1 MDETIYDAGSY
12 LNITRQ
18 DVDSLITTK
27 EGVESL
33 YNKMREA
40 DLLPSGVTVEQF
52 SDKYSAKAK
61 AQPKTS
67 SATPESVNEMYNLLS
82 QGLGMDI
89 NEITAKI
96 KANPNSLLEYKS
108 EMENKGFLEKGE
120 VSDSLWAEKFGFSM
134 SEQTPASK
142 TTTKT
147 NSAYRVD
154 DNGMYTDKE
163 TGVKFKDYAD
173 LSNQVSNKQ
182 EKADRAKT
190 EDKVFSQAPTLFGQT
205 TGAASEGTSFSE
217 AEQKELDSLKLTLDR
232 ADKNGIPKPD
242 NAISA
247 DRNLFVNFETRET
260 LANPSMFEYNKKKSR
275 LESEIKELTGRV
287 GGEKSQ
293 NRLNTVGTPL
303 TDTEQKD
310 LKTKKK
316 ELEEHKNLNS
326 AYVIANATMNV
337 DEYIQTDR
345 ELTGRFIATGADA
358 RAAYEQVSTVV
369 NSHKSIQSEAIE
381 ELDSRLQTEHTQKG
395 MIDYYTSSDQLNKKS
410 EAGKLTQEDLDEHKR
425 KFDLIIKDPKL
436 QQLNEIY
443 RQSGKTVNKESE
455 LLLELQDTDLEA
467 YKDVTDIEDA
477 ILSRDTNGK
486 GMLNASWDFVV
497 RGLSRGL
504 NSTLQTAANTTNFTV
519 PGVSTSSDL
528 LGRLAREAKDM
539 GDFRPTSSRA
549 QAGITQSAPFD
560 YLGKSYKA
568 IYEDGKVIDVRDEQD
583 YSVATEVL
591 LKNAALFTSEKE
603 AKRDISWYSLA
614 NSTAD
619 VILDIAIDVA
629 ITKGTGMAMGGTKTA
644 YSIGQSLSA
653 YSRGYT
659 GTYNELIDTP
669 GMSTTGAHIGAGVMG
684 IAAAG
689 LTKINPMESRIAQN
703 GLDDFLSSYSRK
715 NVVRLASG
723 KITAKDVVADYAAW
737 IAKAGISGG
746 KETLEEVPEDLIK
759 SYALNPVLNK
769 VYGTKLTEGV
779 SANDVIET
787 AIVSFGAGIL
797 GAGIPNTPRGIRNKA
812 LEIVAGNT
820 STFID
825 FAEGLA
831 ESNPDMAANLSTY
844 ISTAKELEVLAP
856 NVKDEKVRV
865 EIMKDML
872 KVRDMKDGLA
882 KMTIS
887 TAVDAR
893 KEQIKTKENAIVSKI
908 EKFSEA
914 TIKKVDQ
921 LENKKVGSDTRLRA
935 YDFDGTLFTDGKLT
949 TIGREVKKRI
959 EAGEDIKVVTAR
971 EATNTQEIKDALGIK
986 DSSITA
992 TGDESLKL
1000 AELQKMGINT
1010 DEYYDSDKTKLDNIR
1025 NGITNPE
1032 QDVTTPIPALSDVE
1046 STAKALEG
1054 TDEKSINAVSKSF
1067 GFPKKFYHS
1076 ESEDGGYHQSLT
1088 NDVMVN
1094 SRNADTELT
1103 FYLKGVEPDTKRG
1116 GKGSHALESPQ
1127 GEAIYFHEV
1136 GHKMFSKFSELGHE
1150 ILNKL
1155 KAYNKTDDFG
1165 HPTAYSAITEDLF
1178 DATMMDFYS
1187 FYKLHP
1193 KELKSSQPKAYDLMK
1208 EWEQKYI
1215 SEAYHSDKA
1224 TGKETELTKAVES
1237 LFVQPTEDSTPSG
1250 IEQDKGEQSIPEQV
1264 QTNTLENFQPLNTK
1278 GKPLSPNTQRVYE
1291 KSAEGKWFFRTRDK
1305 DGNLGKPT
1313 TVTQQGIKTQLDGE
1327 LEKVNNQTNITNEKE
1342 SSKKDGDKSQTEEG
1356 EVDPTLAQEE
1366 EVTPLQTVLQE
1377 IGKTEAEIV
1386 EQIYKFFT
1394 SRIPN
1399 LSEIQAREF
1408 AQVNYNMWNA
1418 VATTLGKESKQ
1429 KGIDYIRSKV
1439 AQIGS
1444 IATVEEATGMS
1455 GDVKFDN
1462 QSLDTSKV
1470 VVNNAIKYLQKS
1482 VKAQVS
1488 DLNGE
1493 SNKEKIAKLRD
1504 SIKNNR
1510 EALKRLQESLKDP
1523 KFSMATHATPNDFK
1537 HFDDSKLTGGVRSVY
1552 GWGHYFSSSA
1562 YKAGQYGTI
1571 QKLIN
1576 TEDFNL
1582 IPSNTIVDE
1591 LLYEKLRQSDNSYIL
1606 LQLEKE
1612 RIQIDAVLDTVK
1624 NNQEFD
1630 AFSKLLEENEK
1641 QRLDYTNK
1649 PNNKDILDIIKANI
1663 GKELDVIRLIV
1674 ENSPA
1679 MGRKNT
1685 SDTSGNS
1692 TNKLFSE
1699 VLLSAGFDGVT
1710 VADGYEIV
1718 VFNTPKLNTKF
1729 SKEGARYR
1737 GAAITLAN
1745 GATIVA
1751 ALNSPSPTTLAHE
1764 GIFHSIIEG
1773 AMTPEEQQGF
1783 IEEYNEKAGEKETNW
1798 STDVSEFAA
1807 RIYET
1812 YLSNG
1817 RKLTSK
1823 EVKDTGR
1830 RKTLQE
1836 AFDKFTELVKEF
1848 YKNGIKYIN
1857 SKGKEVKI
1865 ELTPQAQAFFDRVT
1879 GIKTQ
1884 PTKTEPSSESG
1895 VETGSE
1901 ESVSDATDKLAEKRK
1916 ELNEALRAF
1925 FIGGNIGVIFD
1936 PQQEAEK
1943 MSESQRMLVGALIG
1957 YIKALGNVTVASLK
1971 AFFKS
1976 EDFKDI
1982 YRNVTDETL
1991 EISDEGLKFLIDK
2004 ARTEPDEEDTKGNT
2018 QQFRK
2023 RIIGRLTGIEMA
2035 TDNLTDNEFYELVDA
2050 YYELI
2055 VEDVESGSIDLTKML
2070 EELLGSINLLATTKS
2085 KSMGQGWQLGVVA
2098 KLAEYYKENRDQK
2111 NFDTASNYLS
2121 AVASNLGGIFRLL
2134 NTRVMGKYLHIVR
2147 AIDIGQKY
2155 LESFDKEVS
2164 DGVSARDLAKKI
2176 KGDIGLSIEDILAKL
2191 PPERLSEFVKKGIKD
2206 IKSSERYK
2214 EAIAKIVGKVKFQAN
2229 NNPDFEVYKGL
2240 ATYSLEQ
2247 AKGNYTLAKALF
2259 RGIMTGVVSNPAEVW
2274 SSVIQDPDFMLE
2286 QRDVLQKEIDRRVK
2300 QRLATKPTPTT
2311 DPLAMFVD
2319 AIMNSKPKTKSVS
2332 LKDITKAEVKRA
2344 IDEVAV
2350 LYTDP
2355 LKRAQVRAALED
2367 RLGAIIVG
2375 GVGKSNVRKKIRD
2388 NKDIIKEVMESR
2400 ASRDFL
2406 DQTITEELIAEHG
2419 VDIDDAVYF
2428 AKEIQK
2434 IISAHID
2441 SLTEKQKQKI
2451 FLSTLGIDAELISDT
2466 IKKIEKEL
2474 LTETDTTKIKGL
2486 ENSLKTAQKALAEIS
2501 QNTKRHINKKRSID
2515 NLFKILRSGELSDQ
2529 DIMSAFAE
2537 KYNLVS
2543 LSTSDI
2549 SKMLVLID
2557 TINGSK
2563 KPVEVNNAIRAL
2575 TILIRDNSNNL
2586 ATVTFFKSNIYS
2598 GILSGINS
2606 FATALRSATNGLI
2619 MEIGRDA
2626 MFAFSKAAI
2635 NFITGKGFS
2644 SDNLKLV
2651 TFALKW
2657 ALRTAWPITKAN
2669 VKLLYVGGVI
2679 SPDQKFEDFKAQS
2692 EMIDPVFAKMV
2703 VRINKKFGG
2712 VLPSQLLQA
2721 IAKAAASF
2729 QLTVI
2734 ILGKSVAVA
2743 DALVAPLIYNY
2754 TGIKESALKEIAE
2767 DELLGGYGGVIT
2779 ALNQKF
2785 MDRAKELEIIFKSPD
2800 PNTGEPGTDVWDNV
2814 MLSLHQERLKSTEQV
2829 ILAAAQTT
2837 ADLHALTGAY
2847 RGMFAPLMQTV
2858 QRLDSY
2864 LTNQSIA
2871 YGKKIPERQSL
2882 DSPTDLLYGDY
2893 YAALG
2898 RNLLSSDR
2906 LLSIGYGTASTIST
2920 LAIAFPRLISATAGL
2935 GKNFTPLIFFGP
2947 RLKDQADGSLKVGYG
2962 YNMSHSVI
2970 INSMGEYEKRDY
2982 TATQVATKWIL
2993 ATMVGSV
3000 YGLIEVL
3007 FKRVPCEDPEEGK
3020 DCYEPADKTFRFVGA
3035 GSKFKKQGAVNT
3047 VEKNSFQ
3054 VLENGEWVTK
3064 WSYDNF
3070 MPVVA
3075 LLAPLGYLYDKYDFG
3090 TDPNITKTPKLNV
3103 FEGKEASKED
3113 LLPVVMNVISLM
3125 VEVLKISSTAITT
3138 TLQSGILSD
3147 LPSAVGVGAKFISG
3161 GFTSEIDNGKK
3172 EETEKDK
3179 TMFWRNTTDNLM
3191 TIFPGTPAALTQTMG
3206 AINSYVLD
3214 RPQGIVDLVKGYGA
3228 FDVIGNR
3235 FLEKNAL
3242 AGMFVSKDIA
3252 YDVVGL
3258 PKTFNTNFKVVPDA
3272 FANSSYLKGG
3282 MGILPEE
3289 RSFFTTDQ
3297 KRYIKVLRSFNRF
3310 DEPVNRYPTGVTT
3323 RETSERGGAQ
3333 VVYQGLVNYV
3343 EMAEMSNQINKRV
3356 GEYFTNN
3363 IDKVE
3368 KITNLE
3374 YNNAAK
3380 KISDISFADIEGNH
3394 ILEHLLFAAS
3404 KFKFTEDEE
3413 DTLMLAQGTLERGL
3427 SKFLDSRKSG
3437 NTVEENQKLIEGN
3450 INLDKEFSDF
3460 LTYNKIKHT
3469 PLGVSE
3475 ILSEK
3480 GIRKKGVY
3488 LHTRQLKT
3496 SGFETGKEDPLGGET
3511 AIPIVDKGKIK
3522 KWLIDNGLRLKRGE
3536 LTRVE
3541 YGDAP
3546 ELVPGLPED

>member
-1366 EVTPLQTVLQE
+1366 EVTQTDTQIKSVVTKIKNRLKQLPKLVRDLVTVKDRVPKYLSENTKFSIQKVFDKTGVNITNPELKGWLGVFRGYLNLFDIESEADLENKIEGLYNSLKDSIIDYPKYTTISAEAKKELDRWIKALDEIQIPIQAKHAFLHGAAKELNITQKRRSGAIIPPVNAVVIQTAYNMITKNPSSYNRAFQVYKESMIAAFLADFEQIPSSSGNGFWVKIPRTKKEDKNFKKYKKRFKAVSPKQWCTASGHTESYLTKYDNYLLVVKGAVIAGIEVEKGEDADGKRIVKDVTNTANESVASIKYLKETLDFMNDENLSTNDRAGSINRAKKYAQQNLSKEELDKLEYGDGEDNQEMQMALQATTVEEAIEVISLDANNYEFLNEQLKGNIDVITFAIESDPSLIEDVKKKHLRLIPNVLLAAVESLGNAIQYIPKELITEEIALEAATQDGEALIYVPRPLRTAEVSLAAVTQNGRSLVFVPSSLRTKEMYLVAVTQTGSALEHVPEVLITEEMMLAAVNQNGRVLSYIPEKLITARVSLAAVTQDGAAIKYVPDGLITEEIALKAVTQNGYSLQHVPDKLITAEIALAAVTQYGESLYYVPKELITEEIALVAVTYSGYSLKDVPKELITARIVTAALTESGDAIEYIPKELRVGKVALAMVSVNGNNIRSIPSELRTAEIYLAAVTKEGRALTYIPDKLITAEIALAAVTQNGLSLQYVPKELITEEIALVAVTNSGSSISYVPDGLITAELALAAVTQNGNSISYVPEELQTEEMLLAAVTQNGSSLAYISYELITTELAIAAVTQEGNAIQYIPKELITEELMLTAVTQYGRALYYVPEELITEELALAAVTQDGNALSYLPDKLITAEIALAAVTQNGRALYYVPRELRTAEVALAAVTQDGYAISTVPEELRTAEIYLAAVTKEGNAITYVPRTLITAEIALAAVTQNGSSLYYVPEGLKTPELRRVAEESRERDRIDINQSKSLTGTEGYYDSATDEVVIIAENTNPQDAIKIAIHELSHRGMAKMAKELGGFDKLYNALSAAKNQLMEKSEELLKRSGYTSVEELISDYGFDINTKEGELELLMELAARWAETFETEATKPNWWKNLITNLKAWISEFTGKELTEAEVDELVRGFTIYGALPREEETPLQTVLQE

-1418 VATTLGKESKQ
+1418 VATTLGKESKK

-1455 GDVKFDN
+1455 GDVKFDSEQSIN
-1462 QSLDTSKV
+1462 EDIAVLMAIKSFDSQGSFDNILNKLNDGSLEILDNKDKLCTIKSIFTPERLLLASGAGINVAWLSLLGIGLYGDASTQAAINRKLQMQVYGRIISDPSTTNIFQRKEMISDREVTFSLDTQYMPGVKAIIGGEFVEGKNNSVRTREEWESDMEGVFSDKKIPVKNITYFYGVEDGKLKVAELKEFKKETTVVANRFLKKDEYIGKV
-1470 VVNNAIKYLQKS
+1470 V
-1482 VKAQVS
+1482 
-1488 DLNGE
+1488 
-1493 SNKEKIAKLRD
+1493 
-1504 SIKNNR
+1504 
-1510 EALKRLQESLKDP
+1510 
-1523 KFSMATHATPNDFK
+1523 
-1537 HFDDSKLTGGVRSVY
+1537 DDDGGVRLLNKDGGVIY
-1552 GWGHYFSSSA
+1552 TNFKEMG
-1562 YKAGQYGTI
+1562 KA
-1571 QKLIN
+1571 
-1576 TEDFNL
+1576 
-1582 IPSNTIVDE
+1582 
-1591 LLYEKLRQSDNSYIL
+1591 LLYDR
-1606 LQLEKE
+1606 
-1612 RIQIDAVLDTVK
+1612 
-1624 NNQEFD
+1624 
-1630 AFSKLLEENEK
+1630 
-1641 QRLDYTNK
+1641 
-1649 PNNKDILDIIKANI
+1649 
-1663 GKELDVIRLIV
+1663 
-1674 ENSPA
+1674 
-1679 MGRKNT
+1679 NT
-1685 SDTSGNS
+1685 
-1692 TNKLFSE
+1692 
-1699 VLLSAGFDGVT
+1699 
-1710 VADGYEIV
+1710 
-1718 VFNTPKLNTKF
+1718 
-1729 SKEGARYR
+1729 
-1737 GAAITLAN
+1737 
-1745 GATIVA
+1745 
-1751 ALNSPSPTTLAHE
+1751 
-1764 GIFHSIIEG
+1764 
-1773 AMTPEEQQGF
+1773 
-1783 IEEYNEKAGEKETNW
+1783 GE
-1798 STDVSEFAA
+1798 A
-1807 RIYET
+1807 
-1812 YLSNG
+1812 
-1817 RKLTSK
+1817 
-1823 EVKDTGR
+1823 
-1830 RKTLQE
+1830 
-1836 AFDKFTELVKEF
+1836 
-1848 YKNGIKYIN
+1848 
-1857 SKGKEVKI
+1857 
-1865 ELTPQAQAFFDRVT
+1865 
-1879 GIKTQ
+1879 
-1884 PTKTEPSSESG
+1884 
-1895 VETGSE
+1895 
-1901 ESVSDATDKLAEKRK
+1901 
-1916 ELNEALRAF
+1916 
-1925 FIGGNIGVIFD
+1925 
-1936 PQQEAEK
+1936 
-1943 MSESQRMLVGALIG
+1943 
-1957 YIKALGNVTVASLK
+1957 
-1971 AFFKS
+1971 
-1976 EDFKDI
+1976 
-1982 YRNVTDETL
+1982 
-1991 EISDEGLKFLIDK
+1991 
-2004 ARTEPDEEDTKGNT
+2004 
-2018 QQFRK
+2018 
-2023 RIIGRLTGIEMA
+2023 
-2035 TDNLTDNEFYELVDA
+2035 
-2050 YYELI
+2050 
-2055 VEDVESGSIDLTKML
+2055 
-2070 EELLGSINLLATTKS
+2070 
-2085 KSMGQGWQLGVVA
+2085 
-2098 KLAEYYKENRDQK
+2098 
-2111 NFDTASNYLS
+2111 
-2121 AVASNLGGIFRLL
+2121 
-2134 NTRVMGKYLHIVR
+2134 
-2147 AIDIGQKY
+2147 
-2155 LESFDKEVS
+2155 
-2164 DGVSARDLAKKI
+2164 
-2176 KGDIGLSIEDILAKL
+2176 
-2191 PPERLSEFVKKGIKD
+2191 
-2206 IKSSERYK
+2206 
-2214 EAIAKIVGKVKFQAN
+2214 
-2229 NNPDFEVYKGL
+2229 
-2240 ATYSLEQ
+2240 
-2247 AKGNYTLAKALF
+2247 
-2259 RGIMTGVVSNPAEVW
+2259 
-2274 SSVIQDPDFMLE
+2274 
-2286 QRDVLQKEIDRRVK
+2286 
-2300 QRLATKPTPTT
+2300 
-2311 DPLAMFVD
+2311 
-2319 AIMNSKPKTKSVS
+2319 
-2332 LKDITKAEVKRA
+2332 
-2344 IDEVAV
+2344 
-2350 LYTDP
+2350 
-2355 LKRAQVRAALED
+2355 
-2367 RLGAIIVG
+2367 
-2375 GVGKSNVRKKIRD
+2375 
-2388 NKDIIKEVMESR
+2388 
-2400 ASRDFL
+2400 
-2406 DQTITEELIAEHG
+2406 
-2419 VDIDDAVYF
+2419 
-2428 AKEIQK
+2428 
-2434 IISAHID
+2434 
-2441 SLTEKQKQKI
+2441 I
-2451 FLSTLGIDAELISDT
+2451 FLSTS
-2466 IKKIEKEL
+2466 KNNKEQF
-2474 LTETDTTKIKGL
+2474 
-2486 ENSLKTAQKALAEIS
+2486 LK
-2501 QNTKRHINKKRSID
+2501 
-2515 NLFKILRSGELSDQ
+2515 
-2529 DIMSAFAE
+2529 
-2537 KYNLVS
+2537 
-2543 LSTSDI
+2543 
-2549 SKMLVLID
+2549 
-2557 TINGSK
+2557 
-2563 KPVEVNNAIRAL
+2563 
-2575 TILIRDNSNNL
+2575 
-2586 ATVTFFKSNIYS
+2586 
-2598 GILSGINS
+2598 
-2606 FATALRSATNGLI
+2606 
-2619 MEIGRDA
+2619 
-2626 MFAFSKAAI
+2626 
-2635 NFITGKGFS
+2635 
-2644 SDNLKLV
+2644 
-2651 TFALKW
+2651 
-2657 ALRTAWPITKAN
+2657 N
-2669 VKLLYVGGVI
+2669 VKEFVKDREVI
-2679 SPDQKFEDFKAQS
+2679 
-2692 EMIDPVFAKMV
+2692 
-2703 VRINKKFGG
+2703 
-2712 VLPSQLLQA
+2712 
-2721 IAKAAASF
+2721 
-2729 QLTVI
+2729 
-2734 ILGKSVAVA
+2734 
-2743 DALVAPLIYNY
+2743 
-2754 TGIKESALKEIAE
+2754 
-2767 DELLGGYGGVIT
+2767 
-2779 ALNQKF
+2779 
-2785 MDRAKELEIIFKSPD
+2785 
-2800 PNTGEPGTDVWDNV
+2800 
-2814 MLSLHQERLKSTEQV
+2814 
-2829 ILAAAQTT
+2829 
-2837 ADLHALTGAY
+2837 
-2847 RGMFAPLMQTV
+2847 
-2858 QRLDSY
+2858 
-2864 LTNQSIA
+2864 
-2871 YGKKIPERQSL
+2871 
-2882 DSPTDLLYGDY
+2882 
-2893 YAALG
+2893 
-2898 RNLLSSDR
+2898 
-2906 LLSIGYGTASTIST
+2906 
-2920 LAIAFPRLISATAGL
+2920 
-2935 GKNFTPLIFFGP
+2935 
-2947 RLKDQADGSLKVGYG
+2947 
-2962 YNMSHSVI
+2962 
-2970 INSMGEYEKRDY
+2970 
-2982 TATQVATKWIL
+2982 
-2993 ATMVGSV
+2993 
-3000 YGLIEVL
+3000 
-3007 FKRVPCEDPEEGK
+3007 
-3020 DCYEPADKTFRFVGA
+3020 
-3035 GSKFKKQGAVNT
+3035 
-3047 VEKNSFQ
+3047 
-3054 VLENGEWVTK
+3054 
-3064 WSYDNF
+3064 
-3070 MPVVA
+3070 PVV
-3075 LLAPLGYLYDKYDFG
+3075 
-3090 TDPNITKTPKLNV
+3090 
-3103 FEGKEASKED
+3103 
-3113 LLPVVMNVISLM
+3113 
-3125 VEVLKISSTAITT
+3125 
-3138 TLQSGILSD
+3138 
-3147 LPSAVGVGAKFISG
+3147 
-3161 GFTSEIDNGKK
+3161 IDNGRFVHH
-3172 EETEKDK
+3172 TWAKDGFL
-3179 TMFWRNTTDNLM
+3179 TPEDYVDYFSTDYENLN
-3191 TIFPGTPAALTQTMG
+3191 I
-3206 AINSYVLD
+3206 
-3214 RPQGIVDLVKGYGA
+3214 
-3228 FDVIGNR
+3228 
-3235 FLEKNAL
+3235 
-3242 AGMFVSKDIA
+3242 
-3252 YDVVGL
+3252 
-3258 PKTFNTNFKVVPDA
+3258 
-3272 FANSSYLKGG
+3272 
-3282 MGILPEE
+3282 
-3289 RSFFTTDQ
+3289 
-3297 KRYIKVLRSFNRF
+3297 KRYNILIK
-3310 DEPVNRYPTGVTT
+3310 
-3323 RETSERGGAQ
+3323 
-3333 VVYQGLVNYV
+3333 
-3343 EMAEMSNQINKRV
+3343 
-3356 GEYFTNN
+3356 
-3363 IDKVE
+3363 
-3368 KITNLE
+3368 
-3374 YNNAAK
+3374 
-3380 KISDISFADIEGNH
+3380 
-3394 ILEHLLFAAS
+3394 
-3404 KFKFTEDEE
+3404 
-3413 DTLMLAQGTLERGL
+3413 
-3427 SKFLDSRKSG
+3427 
-3437 NTVEENQKLIEGN
+3437 
-3450 INLDKEFSDF
+3450 
-3460 LTYNKIKHT
+3460 
-3469 PLGVSE
+3469 
-3475 ILSEK
+3475 
-3480 GIRKKGVY
+3480 
-3488 LHTRQLKT
+3488 
-3496 SGFETGKEDPLGGET
+3496 
-3511 AIPIVDKGKIK
+3511 
-3522 KWLIDNGLRLKRGE
+3522 
-3536 LTRVE
+3536 
-3541 YGDAP
+3541 
-3546 ELVPGLPED
+3546 